1 MRRAVGERRDRP
13 EERPPRGVAR
23 AGVPR
28 VAAGARAA
36 LRRIRAR
43 HARLSRARRLHLHA
57 T

>member
-1 MRRAVGERRDRP
+1 MRRAVGERRDCP
-13 EERPPRGVAR
+13 EERPSRGVAR

-43 HARLSRARRLHLHA
+43 HARFPRARCLHVYS